1 MGQVKLPRSAKRKKL
16 ERRRHVRVKRSLAI
30 EHRLYRRKGVLVDG
44 NWQISTTKDMS
55 IVGILFHSDIP
66 YLIGDLI
73 QLRVV
78 MNGALDV
85 FKGFGR
91 AVRCEKKKAKQ
102 PFLIAVAFIDENSK
116 FLKSSKSS

>member
-16 ERRRHVRVKRSLAI
+16 ERRHYVRAERSLVI
-30 EHRLYRRKGVLVDG
+30 EHRLYRRKGILVDG
-44 NWQISTTKDMS
+44 NWQVSTTRDMS
-55 IVGILFHSDIP
+55 IVGILFYSDIP

-85 FKGFGR
+85 FKGFSR
-91 AVRCEKKKAKQ
+91 VVRCEKRKAKQ
-102 PFLIAVAFIDENSK
+102 PFLIAVTFIEENSK
-116 FLKSSKSS
+116 LLKSSKSL